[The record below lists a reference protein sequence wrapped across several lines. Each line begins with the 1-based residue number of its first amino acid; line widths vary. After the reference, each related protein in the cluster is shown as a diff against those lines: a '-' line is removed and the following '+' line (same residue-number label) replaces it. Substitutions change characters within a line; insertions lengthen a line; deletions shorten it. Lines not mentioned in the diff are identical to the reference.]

1 MSNEEF
7 KKFVSFLID
16 DKHVQ
21 DPDVLL
27 FKGVF
32 DNLTD
37 DEKEQLL
44 ALLEKLTA
52 EK

>member
-1 MSNEEF
+1 MSNEEL

-32 DNLTD
+32 YNDRDVVGRAIKNG
-37 DEKEQLL
+37 
-44 ALLEKLTA
+44 ANVSI
-52 EK
+52 